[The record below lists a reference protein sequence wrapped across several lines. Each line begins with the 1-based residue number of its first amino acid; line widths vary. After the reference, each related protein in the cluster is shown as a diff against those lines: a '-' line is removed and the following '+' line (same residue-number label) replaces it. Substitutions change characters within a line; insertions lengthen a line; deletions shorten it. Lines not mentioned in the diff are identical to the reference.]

1 MLRYLLD
8 TKAVI
13 ALLKNT
19 SPALTRRVR
28 RVPPTEVG
36 MSSIV
41 VSSIVVYELFYGA
54 HKSARVTHN
63 LAIVDGIQLETV
75 EFDREDAREAGA
87 VRASLEKGGMPIGA
101 YDILIA
107 GQALARGLTLISR
120 NLREFERV
128 AGLSVQSWED

>member
-36 MSSIV
+36 M
-41 VSSIVVYELFYGA
+41 SSIVVYELFYGA

-101 YDILIA
+101 YDILSA

>member
-8 TKAVI
+8 TNAVI

-36 MSSIV
+36 M
-41 VSSIVVYELFYGA
+41 SSIVVYELFYGA

-101 YDILIA
+101 YDILSA